1 MAKRKKSRRMG
12 AEGGLTI
19 TSMMDMMTIILCFLL
34 KSYQTTDVTIESSPD
49 LVIPSST
56 ALAPVKKSVQLS
68 VSQSEIRVDNEA
80 VMRLER
86 APDDSGNMVS
96 KVADSDKKGQLISDL
111 YEKLLEKAETAKDQA
126 QNLETID
133 GMGFKGQIMLQCD
146 RSLPFSLIREVMYTA
161 GQAQFG
167 EFKFVVVKTSG

>member
-1 MAKRKKSRRMG
+1 
-12 AEGGLTI
+12 
-19 TSMMDMMTIILCFLL
+19 
-34 KSYQTTDVTIESSPD
+34 
-49 LVIPSST
+49 
-56 ALAPVKKSVQLS
+56 
-68 VSQSEIRVDNEA
+68 
-80 VMRLER
+80 
-86 APDDSGNMVS
+86 MVS